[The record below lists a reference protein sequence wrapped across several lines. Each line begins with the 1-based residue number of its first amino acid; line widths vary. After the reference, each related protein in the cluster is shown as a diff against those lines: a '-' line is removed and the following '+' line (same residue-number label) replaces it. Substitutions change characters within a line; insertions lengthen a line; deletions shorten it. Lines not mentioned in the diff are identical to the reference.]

1 MVKFAQPTTTEDA
14 LALLAN
20 DQWSLVS
27 GGTDF
32 YPALGSAPPSGNVL
46 DVSKLHTLRTISD
59 DETHWHIGA
68 LATWTD
74 IINAGLPASFD
85 ALKLAA
91 REVGSIQIQNR
102 ATVAGNLCNASPAA
116 DGMPPLL
123 CVDTIVR
130 VSSTNGIRDI
140 ALKDFVTGNRQ
151 TTLHAGEMVI
161 DLLIPKA
168 SATGQSSFLK
178 LGTRKYLVISIAM
191 VATRLAVDSNH
202 KITDAALSVGSCSV
216 VAQRL
221 PALEQT
227 LIGQTLTADLG
238 DIVEPPHVTELSPIN
253 DVRAT
258 ADYRYQASAEL
269 LRRSIASLVTPS

>member
-1 MVKFAQPTTTEDA
+1 MMKFAQPTTTEEA
-14 LALLAN
+14 FACLAN
-20 DQWSLVS
+20 DTWSLVS

-32 YPALGSAPPSGNVL
+32 YPTMGANPPSGNVL
-46 DVSKLHTLRTISD
+46 DLSQLKTLRTIYD

-74 IINAGLPASFD
+74 VIHSPLPASFN

-102 ATVAGNLCNASPAA
+102 ATVVGNICNASPAA
-116 DGMPPLL
+116 DGMPALL

-130 VSSTNGIRDI
+130 VASASGTRDI
-140 ALKDFVTGNRQ
+140 PLKEFVTGNRQ
-151 TTLHAGEMVI
+151 TTLSATEMVV

-168 SATGQSSFLK
+168 SATGNSHFLK
-178 LGTRKYLVISIAM
+178 LGARKYLVISIAM
-191 VATRLAVDSNH
+191 VAARLAVDS
-202 KITDAALSVGSCSV
+202 KQCITDAALSVGSCSV

-221 PALEQT
+221 PILELQ
-227 LIGQTLTADLG
+227 LIGNTLSADLA
-238 DIVEPPHVTELSPIN
+238 DIVERHHVSGLTPID

-258 ADYRYQASAEL
+258 ADYRHEASAEL
-269 LRRSIASLVTPS
+269 LRRSIASLVSLS